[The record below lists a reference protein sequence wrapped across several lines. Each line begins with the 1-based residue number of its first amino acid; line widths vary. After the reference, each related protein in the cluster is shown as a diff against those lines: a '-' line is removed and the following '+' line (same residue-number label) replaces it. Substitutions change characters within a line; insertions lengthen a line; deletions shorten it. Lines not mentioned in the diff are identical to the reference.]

1 MPWSDVFTAAAAR
14 VSRRMLLAA
23 IVPAALWPAAHAS
36 SKEQATVVVRAEE
49 STTASPFDGIVEAVQ
64 QTVVASRV
72 SGMVVELAVKAGDPV
87 RKGQVLARIDARAA
101 IQGNAASAAQVLSA
115 RAALDMAT
123 RDYERQQ
130 QLARQHYISQAAME
144 RAEAQFKA
152 TSAQLSAQIAQA
164 SASQVQ
170 TDYFI
175 VRAPYAGVVADV
187 PVSLGD
193 MAMPGRPL
201 LTLYNPAS
209 LRVTAAVPQTV
220 AAQLKPDQP
229 VKVELPSLPAGRQ
242 WLTRPRVQV
251 LPTADAGTHSV
262 PVRVDLPNDIT
273 NATPGMFARLWLP
286 ARPHGSN
293 RLYIPAAAVVRRA
306 EMTGVYVIDGS
317 GRALLRQ
324 VRLGPAQGDLIEVL
338 AGVSAGERIAL
349 DPQAAARQPQ

>member
-1 MPWSDVFTAAAAR
+1 MPWSDALLPAAAR
-14 VSRRMLLAA
+14 VSKRLLFAA
-23 IVPAALWPAAHAS
+23 IVQAALWTAAHAA
-36 SKEQATVVVRAEE
+36 SKAPASVVVRAEE
-49 STTASPFDGIVEAVQ
+49 SATAAPFDGIVEAVQ
-64 QTVVASRV
+64 QTVIASQV
-72 SGMVVELAVKAGDPV
+72 SGTVVELAVKAGDPV
-87 RKGQVLARIDARAA
+87 KKGQVLARIDARAA
-101 IQGNAASAAQVLSA
+101 LQGNAASAAQVLSA
-115 RAALDMAT
+115 RAALDMAA

-144 RAEAQFKA
+144 RAETQFKA
-152 TSAQLSAQIAQA
+152 TSAQLNAQIAQA
-164 SASQVQ
+164 GASQVQ
-170 TDYFI
+170 ADYFI

-229 VKVELPSLPAGRQ
+229 VKVELPSLPAGQQ

-251 LPTADAGTHSV
+251 LPTADAGTHSI
-262 PVRVDLPNDIT
+262 PVRVDLPNDMA
-273 NATPGMFARLWLP
+273 NMAPGMFARLWLP
-286 ARPHGSN
+286 ARPHGGS
-293 RLYIPAAAVVRRA
+293 RLYVPAAAVVRRA
-306 EMTGVYVIDGS
+306 EMSGVYVIDGR

-324 VRLGPAQGDLIEVL
+324 VRLGPAQGDMIEVL

-349 DPQAAARQPQ
+349 DPHAAAKQPQ